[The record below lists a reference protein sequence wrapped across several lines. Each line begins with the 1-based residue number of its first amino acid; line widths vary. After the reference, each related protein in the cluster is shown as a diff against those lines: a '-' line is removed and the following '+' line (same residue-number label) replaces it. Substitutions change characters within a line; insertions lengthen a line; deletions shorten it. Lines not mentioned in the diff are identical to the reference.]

1 MGRNFLIVAAAIGL
15 AGASMAVAAAS
26 NCKLVRIEEWPVR
39 QERGHLFVDGAV
51 NGRKIGIILDTGAMA
66 SLILRSAAVRLGL
79 DRRWLRSF
87 VAFGVG
93 GETEVETGYV
103 EEFKIGQAARKGWW
117 VMVAGERDFG
127 GDAAFLLGED
137 FFQQA
142 DVEFDLA
149 HNAVRLFQPKD
160 CNGVSLAYWAT
171 DVAGE
176 AEIDKI
182 DGRRPMIVLTVRI
195 NGQPVKAMVDSGAST
210 SLLDKRLA
218 ASMGVTPETPGVVA
232 GGRAIGVGKK
242 SVDVWIGRF
251 QSFAIGN
258 ETIKDTTV
266 RFADLLVDVPGDVP
280 LAERMPPMVL
290 GLDFLRA
297 HRVLIAHSQR
307 KIYFTYAG
315 GPVFKGSRNL
325 DRLPVAGEGFRAE
338 GEEAFVAVAGDVDQ
352 SVRAQ
357 RRRLVLQGFD
367 AVLR

>member
-1 MGRNFLIVAAAIGL
+1 
-15 AGASMAVAAAS
+15 
-26 NCKLVRIEEWPVR
+26 
-39 QERGHLFVDGAV
+39 
-51 NGRKIGIILDTGAMA
+51 
-66 SLILRSAAVRLGL
+66 
-79 DRRWLRSF
+79 
-87 VAFGVG
+87 
-93 GETEVETGYV
+93 
-103 EEFKIGQAARKGWW
+103 
-117 VMVAGERDFG
+117 MVAGERDFG

-210 SLLDKRLA
+210 SLLDKRVA
-218 ASMGVTPETPGVVA
+218 AGLGVTPETPGVVA